1 MLKDP
6 AQQRR
11 AKPCMELEPPGTRVE
26 LIEAATVLLHV
37 ALCFHSME
45 VESQECY
52 SQNVSV
58 ACFSLNNKREH
69 CMDHDI
75 IILPSAHA

>member
-6 AQQRR
+6 AQQHR

-26 LIEAATVLLHV
+26 LIEAATVVLLHV
-37 ALCFHSME
+37 ALCFHSMK
-45 VESQECY
+45 VEPQECY

-58 ACFSLNNKREH
+58 ACFSLQTRENTAST
-69 CMDHDI
+69 MT
-75 IILPSAHA
+75 

>member
-1 MLKDP
+1 MYG
-6 AQQRR
+6 AR
-11 AKPCMELEPPGTRVE
+11 APGTRVE
-26 LIEAATVLLHV
+26 LIEAATVVLLRV
-37 ALCFHSME
+37 ALCFHCMK
-45 VESQECY
+45 VEPQECY

-69 CMDHDI
+69 CIDHDI